1 MSGVIR
7 HIVLVLMMICVP
19 SAYGEAAP
27 PFDDSVKVA
36 PLPPSE
42 PCLCGSSRA
51 VLSPDGSMFALLQTN
66 HGTWNVR
73 TRLQPWGQLHIIDSA
88 CFARERYITGCE
100 VGGVSI
106 DPPFAFDAYWSQSG
120 QELFVVSNDTLLVG
134 MSVDRVGRKVRP
146 LPGAID
152 LEHAQSAFLNVRGP
166 TASRTVVEEWRR
178 RVSFRRDRYRFWR
191 AGAEGVRY
199 KVLSYE
205 VSSEPVGAIGWIDGK
220 LDTAAVTDLKNGG
233 TERLPMSQAA
243 LFGST
248 WASAPVMYRSMD
260 GHHWIFGGGEALR
273 RETSPDGV
281 PRWTPAGD
289 SRGFAKREI
298 VDSSNGRLIGVHTE
312 TDVHWI
318 REDSR
323 FSKLTSAIR
332 AQLSGA
338 SVIHTLTVA
347 GGQRSALMLIQ
358 DLARGGV
365 YVHLRWD
372 PRRSDWVSSTL
383 VCPALNTVPGIT
395 AQTLDV
401 GDPGWPVPA
410 RIYRQAGAKR
420 LVIHLHGG
428 PTATLAR
435 DGTEV
440 SAVDMLRRGHDY
452 VTFDYSG
459 AIGVG
464 MALSGRVSKGEPKN
478 LLRDAALMSRFLKT
492 EGTKYD
498 KISLLADSFGAVFVP
513 SVMAQI
519 GSRVDR
525 VLLVGP
531 AVKHR
536 SRETAKGEP
545 SGSMSHQQALE
556 RYFLGLHGGAVER
569 WESFLASQWGDFP
582 LDDRYLVVQGLKDDI
597 SMPGDIPN
605 IGQARV
611 DLVPG
616 GHETLASDLWP
627 CWMDVSCPQALL
639 DGLGKSTELLPDFGA
654 TGR

>member
-146 LPGAID
+146 LPGAIN

-205 VSSEPVGAIGWIDGK
+205 VSGEPVGAIGWIDGK

-273 RETSPDGV
+273 RETSSDGV

-332 AQLSGA
+332 AQLTGA

-383 VCPALNTVPGIT
+383 VCPASNTVPGIS

-464 MALSGRVSKGEPKN
+464 MALSGRVSKGEPEN

-556 RYFLGLHGGAVER
+556 RYFLGLHGGAGER

>member
-1 MSGVIR
+1 MNGVIR
-7 HIVLVLMMICVP
+7 HIVLVLMMICAP
-19 SAYGEAAP
+19 YAHAQAAP

-36 PLPPSE
+36 PLPSSE
-42 PCLCGSSRA
+42 PCLCGSSHA
-51 VLSPDGSMFALLQTN
+51 VLSPDGSMFALLQTS

-73 TRLQPWGQLHIIDSA
+73 TPLQPWGQLHIIDSA
-88 CFARERYITGCE
+88 CFARAWHITGCE

-120 QELFVVSNDTLLVG
+120 QELFVVSNDTRLLG
-134 MSVDRVGRKVRP
+134 LSVDRVRRQVTP
-146 LPGAID
+146 LPGAVD
-152 LEHAQSAFLNVRGP
+152 LVRAQSAFLNVRGP
-166 TASRTVVEEWRR
+166 TPSRTVVEEWQRR
-178 RVSFRRDRYRFWR
+178 MAFRRDRFRLWQ
-191 AGAEGVRY
+191 AGAEGARY

-205 VSSEPVGAIGWIDGK
+205 VSGEPVGAIGWIDGK
-220 LDTAAVTDLKNGG
+220 LDTAAVVDLMNGG
-233 TERLPMSQAA
+233 AERLPMSQPA

-248 WASAPVMYRSMD
+248 WAAAPVMYRSMD
-260 GHHWIFGGGEALR
+260 GDRWIFGGGEALR
-273 RETSPDGV
+273 RQISSDGV

-289 SRGFAKREI
+289 SSGFAKREI
-298 VDSSNGRLIGVHTE
+298 VDSGNGRLIGVHTE
-312 TDVHWI
+312 TDIHWI
-318 REDSR
+318 REDAR
-323 FSKLTSAIR
+323 LSKLTAAIR
-332 AQLSGA
+332 AQLTGA

-365 YVHLRWD
+365 YVYLRWD

-383 VCPALNTVPGIT
+383 VCPASNTVTGVS

-401 GDPGWPVPA
+401 GDPGWPVPT

-428 PTATLAR
+428 PASTLAR
-435 DGTEV
+435 DGTQL
-440 SAVDMLRRGHDY
+440 SAVDILRRGHDY

-464 MALSGRVSKGEPKN
+464 MALSDRFSKGEPAN

-492 EGTKYD
+492 EVTKYE

-513 SVMAQI
+513 TVMAQI

-525 VLLVGP
+525 VMLVGP

-536 SRETAKGEP
+536 SKVTAIGNP
-545 SGSMSHQQALE
+545 SGSMSHTEALE
-556 RYFLGLHGGAVER
+556 RYFLGLDGGAIER
-569 WESFLASQWGDFP
+569 WESFLDSQWGDFP
-582 LDDRYLVVQGLKDDI
+582 LDDRYLVLQGLQDDI

-611 DLVPG
+611 ELVPG
-616 GHETLASDLWP
+616 GHAMLATDLWP
-627 CWMDVSCPQALL
+627 CWMDLSCPQALL
-639 DGLGKSTELLPDFGA
+639 DRLGKEPGD
-654 TGR
+654 